1 MNPNALLFQDAAL
14 AREEARDRSMRN
26 EREKRRVRFLNEKE
40 RTIGIDKDY
49 LDQQVKEKNEQQLRE
64 KEEEAREG
72 AIQTNFSLV

>member
-1 MNPNALLFQDAAL
+1 
-14 AREEARDRSMRN
+14 MRN